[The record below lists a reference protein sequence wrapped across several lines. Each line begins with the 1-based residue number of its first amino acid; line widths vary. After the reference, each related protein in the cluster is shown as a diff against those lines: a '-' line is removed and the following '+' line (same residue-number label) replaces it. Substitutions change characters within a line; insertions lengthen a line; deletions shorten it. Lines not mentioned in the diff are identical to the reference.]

1 LIVIDASVAV
11 KWALTEAGSERA
23 LTLLQSGQP
32 MTAPDLLRL
41 EGTGAITRA
50 FRAGRLPAGDVQ
62 ARLDLWLDAFLSIV
76 ALVPGEPYLRRA
88 ASLSCD
94 LRHPLFDCLYLALA
108 EHLDLPLFTADEV
121 FAARVA
127 EQHPRVQVFPTT
139 DA

>member
-1 LIVIDASVAV
+1 MVIDASVAV

-23 LTLLQSGQP
+23 LALLQSGQP

-50 FRAGRLPAGDVQ
+50 YRAGRLPAEEVQ
-62 ARLDLWLDAFLSIV
+62 ARVDLWLDAFLSVV
-76 ALVPGEPYLRRA
+76 ALVPGEPHLRRA
-88 ASLSCD
+88 AALSCQ

-108 EHLDLPLFTADEV
+108 EHLDLPLLTADGV
-121 FAARVA
+121 FAARAA
-127 EQHPRVQVFPTT
+127 EQHPRVRIFATT